1 MWSVI
6 KTFDRIKGYELSAV
20 PNLWLSKNGKIVHW
34 PVGKAKNIQEDL
46 VRDATSKPK
55 SSWVQLL
62 CRVKRYN
69 IATYEEADLLV
80 DSMSGGSSSECGV
93 DQLKK
98 RPPKILKGTFQ
109 HMMQPDIPEE
119 VSSQLLQSPPST
131 SSIIAITSPSTPTT
145 SLIHGSPLQSV
156 PLEQSMFEP
165 ATEFIDCYRPF
176 SSLTNDGDSSSTK
189 TNRELEKINLQL
201 ASQQTTLNL
210 ILDRLGMDQSE
221 VKNVSKSKFQKIEN
235 KAMLREFNIKLE
247 DEEYK
252 SSLVSYLFSFQ
263 L

>member
-6 KTFDRIKGYELSAV
+6 KTFDRIKWYELSAV

-145 SLIHGSPLQSV
+145 SLIHGSPLQS
-156 PLEQSMFEP
+156 
-165 ATEFIDCYRPF
+165 EFIDCYRPF

-247 DEEYK
+247 DDEYK